1 VPDDRDYRKA
11 LHADIDEL
19 RVEVVRLAAMVGDVI
34 VRATEA
40 LLGYD
45 MDAAADLIMND
56 DEVDALSIDI
66 EERCFNLLA
75 LQQPMASDLR
85 AIVASMKINADIE
98 RSGDLMV
105 NVAKGARRMYGVELP
120 PRLRGLIQQMS
131 DEADRLLKLA
141 VDAFSDRNG
150 PLGAALNDIDDRL
163 DLLQGEFVQAI
174 FEAHAAGEI
183 DLQAA
188 VQLAVI
194 CRYYERVGDHAVN
207 IGERVRFMADGRLP
221 EHEGA
226 ARVKARRA
234 LEATEEG
241 FPGTAGNGPV
251 VEGAGTS

>member
-1 VPDDRDYRKA
+1 MPDNHDYRKA
-11 LHADIDEL
+11 LHNDIDEL

-40 LLGYD
+40 LLSYD
-45 MDAAADLIMND
+45 MDAAAELIMHD

-66 EERCFNLLA
+66 EERCFKLLA

-105 NVAKGARRMYGVELP
+105 NVAKGARRMYGVQLP

-131 DEADRLLKLA
+131 DEADRLLRLA

-163 DLLQGEFVQAI
+163 DLLQAEFVQAI
-174 FEAHAAGEI
+174 FEAHAAGDI

-207 IGERVRFMADGRLP
+207 IGERVRFMTDGRLP

-226 ARVKARRA
+226 ARVKARQAMAASAERFGVDNGDPG
-234 LEATEEG
+234 EA
-241 FPGTAGNGPV
+241 PDSP
-251 VEGAGTS
+251 